1 MSELQITQSHLETAR
16 DLVLGLDPSQTP
28 TDPHELNDRLSIPQ
42 PGLAETLALLSHQ
55 AGKNIAISIPL
66 TFVIIEAANQ
76 AAPDRM
82 TTPIKSKAYMTSVAA
97 VAAEAKAA
105 VDGAR
110 DGALRARHP
119 ALVEFLDAQLLSETS
134 AGGKLSADD
143 RTGIYALGL
152 AVIRA
157 IDRQWSGA
165 EQPATAAKVPGR
177 NDPCH
182 CGSGRKFKKCHG
194 APV

>member
-1 MSELQITQSHLETAR
+1 MSDVQITSNHLDAAR

-55 AGKNIAISIPL
+55 AGKNIALSVPL
-66 TFVIIEAANQ
+66 SFVLVEAANQ
-76 AAPDRM
+76 AAPERM
-82 TTPIKSKAYMTSVAA
+82 TSPIKSKAYMTSVAA
-97 VAAEAKAA
+97 VAAEAKATI
-105 VDGAR
+105 DGAR
-110 DGALRARHP
+110 DGALRARFP
-119 ALVEFLDAQLLSETS
+119 ALVEFLDQQLLSETS
-134 AGGKLSADD
+134 PAAKLTADD

-152 AVIRA
+152 AVLRA

-165 EQPATAAKVPGR
+165 EQPATATKLPGR

-182 CGSGRKFKKCHG
+182 CGSGKKFKKCHG
-194 APV
+194 APA